1 MKIRIFTDGACS
13 DNPGPGGWAAV
24 FNTANRC
31 RILRGHELSTT
42 NNRME
47 LMAVVKSLEKILKRC
62 ARPDVEYELFSDS
75 AYVVNAINNRWIK
88 TWEKNG
94 WKTTKKE
101 DVKNKDLWSTF
112 LVLEEAI
119 ISAGIKLKIT
129 KIKGHAGN
137 TFNEM
142 VDQLAKEETLVAKS
156 KIKAGEPI

>member
-31 RILRGHELSTT
+31 KTIQGHELSTT

-47 LMAVVKSLEKILKRC
+47 LMAVVKSLEKILKKRDN
-62 ARPDVEYELFSDS
+62 AGVEYELYSDS
-75 AYVVNAINNRWIK
+75 AYVVNAINNRWI
-88 TWEKNG
+88 EKWQQNN
-94 WKTTKKE
+94 WQTTKKE
-101 DVKNKDLWSTF
+101 DVKNKDLWSQF
-112 LVLEEAI
+112 LILHEAI
-119 ISAGIKLKIT
+119 RSAGISLRII

-142 VDQLAKEETLVAKS
+142 VDQLAKEETNKAKS
-156 KIKAGEPI
+156 KIKAGECE